1 MLAARPCTEN
11 EVRDFV
17 KAEVDPA
24 KPQAAREHVAAPG
37 WLVSLIRSRQL
48 RRADILDKGTIS
60 SGHLVVRL
68 EVDLP
73 MSRAAFERVLPRGNT
88 PGSRRA
94 TA

>member
-17 KAEVDPA
+17 KAEVD
-24 KPQAAREHVAAPG
+24 AARPRAAKEHVAAPE

-48 RRADILDKGTIS
+48 RRADILDKGPIS

-73 MSRAAFERVLPRGNT
+73 MSRAALERVLPRGNS
-88 PGSRRA
+88 GRNRRVA
-94 TA
+94 A